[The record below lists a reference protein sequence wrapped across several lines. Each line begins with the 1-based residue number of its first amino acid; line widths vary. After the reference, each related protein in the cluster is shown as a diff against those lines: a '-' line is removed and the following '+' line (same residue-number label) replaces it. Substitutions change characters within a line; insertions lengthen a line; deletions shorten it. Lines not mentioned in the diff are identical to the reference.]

1 MFHQITVPKSDQDA
15 LRFVGREC
23 QLKPIENNVMCV
35 QVFRKLDSPCVAN
48 STLSK
53 TAIDQKAKNNYDIID
68 EVHKNIYMYN
78 YLESYRNLDLAKE
91 TAINVTK
98 FLLEGGFSL
107 TKLISNSNSLLEV
120 LR

>member
-1 MFHQITVPKSDQDA
+1 
-15 LRFVGREC
+15 
-23 QLKPIENNVMCV
+23 MCV

>member
-1 MFHQITVPKSDQDA
+1 
-15 LRFVGREC
+15 
-23 QLKPIENNVMCV
+23 MCV

-98 FLLEGGFSL
+98 FLSEGGFSL